1 MPVNGMPKHLV
12 RTLTRAKFE
21 QLISSIVERTIAPC
35 KKALKNAG
43 LTPKDINEVILV
55 GGSTRIP
62 IIQAAV
68 ERFFGKAPSK
78 GVNPDEVV
86 ALGAAIQGGVLTGEV
101 KDVLLLDVIPLSLG
115 IETMGGVFTKLIDA
129 NTTIP
134 TKKSEVFSTASD
146 NQPSVDIHV
155 LQGER
160 SMANDNKTLGRF
172 QLTDI
177 PSAQRGV
184 PQIEVTFDIDANG
197 IMNISAKDKGTGKQQ
212 SIKIE
217 SASGLSDEE
226 IQRMK
231 AEAEANAESDKKLRE
246 EVEIVNKA
254 DSTIFQTERQLKEY
268 GDKIPADKKQ
278 PIEDAL
284 AELKKE
290 FDAKNVENLE
300 PAMEKLNTVFQAA
313 SQEMYNAANAGGG
326 EGNEGQSSTATE
338 ESNPQDE
345 VTDVDFEE
353 VEDKK

>member
-1 MPVNGMPKHLV
+1 LV
-12 RTLTRAKFE
+12 RTLQRAKFE

-35 KKALKNAG
+35 RSALKNAG
-43 LTPKDINEVILV
+43 LSASDIDEIIIV

-62 IIQAAV
+62 VIQDAV
-68 ERFFGKAPSK
+68 KNFFGKAPSK

-86 ALGAAIQGGVLTGEV
+86 AIGAAIQGGVLTGEV

-134 TKKSEVFSTASD
+134 SKKSEVFSTAAD

-160 SMANDNKTLGRF
+160 SMAGDNKTLGRF

-177 PSAQRGV
+177 PSAPRGV

-197 IMNISAKDKGTGKQQ
+197 IMNISAKDKGTGKEQ

-217 SASGLSDEE
+217 ASSGLSDAE
-226 IQRMK
+226 IEKMK
-231 AEAEANAESDKKLRE
+231 AEAEANAEADKKKKE
-246 EVEIVNKA
+246 EVEVINKA

-268 GDKIPADKKQ
+268 GDKLPEDKKQ

-290 FDAKNVENLE
+290 FEAKNIENLE
-300 PAMEKLNTVFQAA
+300 PAMEKLNNVFQAA
-313 SQEMYNAANAGGG
+313 SQEMYNATNTEGANPAGDAGAQEGG
-326 EGNEGQSSTATE
+326 ATE
-338 ESNPQDE
+338 NPQDE

-353 VEDKK
+353 VSDKK

>member
-1 MPVNGMPKHLV
+1 VPKRLV
-12 RTLTRAKFE
+12 RTLQRAKFE
-21 QLISSIVERTIAPC
+21 QLISDIVERTIAPC
-35 KKALKNAG
+35 RSALKAAG
-43 LTPKDINEVILV
+43 LSTSDIDEVILV

-68 ERFFGKAPSK
+68 KKFFGKEASK

-86 ALGAAIQGGVLTGEV
+86 AIGAAIQGGVLTGEV

-134 TKKSEVFSTASD
+134 TKKSETFSTASD

-160 SMANDNKTLGRF
+160 AMAGDNKTLGRF

-177 PSAQRGV
+177 PPARRGV
-184 PQIEVTFDIDANG
+184 PQIEVVFDIDANG
-197 IMNISAKDKGTGKQQ
+197 IMQISAKDKGTGKEQT
-212 SIKIE
+212 IKIE
-217 SASGLSDEE
+217 ASSGLSDAE
-226 IQRMK
+226 IEKMK
-231 AEAEANAESDKKLRE
+231 AEAEANADADEKLKA
-246 EVEIVNKA
+246 EVELVNKA
-254 DSTIFQTERQLKEY
+254 DSLIFQTERQIEEY
-268 GDKIPADKKQ
+268 GDKIPADKKG

-290 FDAKNVENLE
+290 FEAKNMENLE
-300 PAMEKLNTVFQAA
+300 PAMEKLNQVFSAA
-313 SQEMYNAANAGGG
+313 SEEMYNAANAGGG
-326 EGNEGQSSTATE
+326 EPGAEAPDAEASPE
-338 ESNPQDE
+338 DE

-353 VEDKK
+353 VEEKEEK

>member
-1 MPVNGMPKHLV
+1 
-12 RTLTRAKFE
+12 
-21 QLISSIVERTIAPC
+21 
-35 KKALKNAG
+35 
-43 LTPKDINEVILV
+43 
-55 GGSTRIP
+55 
-62 IIQAAV
+62 
-68 ERFFGKAPSK
+68 
-78 GVNPDEVV
+78 
-86 ALGAAIQGGVLTGEV
+86 
-101 KDVLLLDVIPLSLG
+101 G
-115 IETMGGVFTKLIDA
+115 IETMGGVMTKLIEA

-160 SMANDNKTLGRF
+160 SMSNDNKTLGRF

-177 PSAQRGV
+177 PPAPRGV

-217 SASGLSDEE
+217 ASSGLSDEE

-231 AEAEANAESDKKLRE
+231 AEAEANADADKKKRE
-246 EVEIVNKA
+246 EVELFNKA

-268 GDKIPADKKQ
+268 GDKLPADKKQ
-278 PIEDAL
+278 QIEDAL

-290 FDAKNVENLE
+290 YDLRNAANLQ
-300 PAMEKLNTVFQAA
+300 PAMDKLNDIFQAA
-313 SQEMYNAANAGGG
+313 SQDMYNAANAQGTD
-326 EGNEGQSSTATE
+326 NETPSEKADPGQAT
-338 ESNPQDE
+338 DE

-353 VEDKK
+353 VKDK